1 VLSNT
6 KEIRSGA
13 NGASIDVPTV
23 NPDKENHLR
32 LHLVVSKPGFP
43 EPYKLEIS
51 PEWGSYRMFLAVRPA
66 LVTFGIDFPLE
77 GMRFGWR
84 LGQSALMVSDE
95 SRFWQAFRKR
105 VEGAH
110 LEKALHLESAAHP
123 ETAAHPA
130 PQKTSLSE
138 EKKQLIAD
146 RLNLLEM
153 GGVFA
158 DNFET
163 ALKIWVAKSLA
174 ADSLDA
180 TRCVRFTGLEFSRGK
195 KIRDFKSLAANTR
208 SEDEEIRLSLVRA
221 TYESGLISAEAF
233 VKNWN
238 LLKDFSVDMR
248 NGCGKSTVKN
258 KTIIAIHTAYQKEL
272 TLFERLRVLAEL
284 FNIELPFGASHN
296 SSASREFVSRE
307 NTELSANTLREYF
320 RPYLK
325 ARYLKD
331 HELKNARELLGKI
344 DRTSTDDPEF
354 AELYLQAKALLED
367 FEILKYKRKGGDAE
381 DIVEEDALAR
391 LKGRFGRL

>member
-1 VLSNT
+1 
-6 KEIRSGA
+6 
-13 NGASIDVPTV
+13 
-23 NPDKENHLR
+23 
-32 LHLVVSKPGFP
+32 
-43 EPYKLEIS
+43 
-51 PEWGSYRMFLAVRPA
+51 
-66 LVTFGIDFPLE
+66 
-77 GMRFGWR
+77 
-84 LGQSALMVSDE
+84 
-95 SRFWQAFRKR
+95 
-105 VEGAH
+105 
-110 LEKALHLESAAHP
+110 
-123 ETAAHPA
+123 
-130 PQKTSLSE
+130 
-138 EKKQLIAD
+138 
-146 RLNLLEM
+146 M

-221 TYESGLISAEAF
+221 TYESGLISADAF

-258 KTIIAIHTAYQKEL
+258 KTIIAIYTAYQKEL

-344 DRTSTDDPEF
+344 DRTPTDDPEF
-354 AELYLQAKALLED
+354 AELYLQAKAMLED
-367 FEILKYKRKGGDAE
+367 FEILKYKRKGNDAE

>member
-1 VLSNT
+1 
-6 KEIRSGA
+6 
-13 NGASIDVPTV
+13 
-23 NPDKENHLR
+23 
-32 LHLVVSKPGFP
+32 
-43 EPYKLEIS
+43 
-51 PEWGSYRMFLAVRPA
+51 
-66 LVTFGIDFPLE
+66 
-77 GMRFGWR
+77 
-84 LGQSALMVSDE
+84 
-95 SRFWQAFRKR
+95 
-105 VEGAH
+105 
-110 LEKALHLESAAHP
+110 
-123 ETAAHPA
+123 
-130 PQKTSLSE
+130 
-138 EKKQLIAD
+138 
-146 RLNLLEM
+146 M

-238 LLKDFSVDMR
+238 LLKDFSVEMR

-272 TLFERLRVLAEL
+272 TLFERLCVLAEV
-284 FNIELPFGASHN
+284 FNIELPFGASRE
-296 SSASREFVSRE
+296 SASRETSSRE
-307 NTELSANTLREYF
+307 NTELSASTLREYF

-344 DRTSTDDPEF
+344 DRTPTDDPEF
-354 AELYLQAKALLED
+354 AELYLQAKAMLED